1 MPNSIESLLQR
12 DEFKNMDRRK
22 IDFIKKIVAGI
33 DGRSDQEKLQYIM
46 RMGTEMKQ
54 SGLKFTRPELA
65 LIIETLKSTL
75 SPQQRKTFDMLVQ
88 MMEGMN
94 R

>member
-1 MPNSIESLLQR
+1 MSSSIDSLLQR
-12 DEFKNMDRRK
+12 EEFQRMDRAK
-22 IDFIKKIVAGI
+22 IDFIKKVATGMEGI
-33 DGRSDQEKLQYIM
+33 SDQEKLQYIM

-54 SGLKFTRPELA
+54 SGLKFTRQELA
-65 LIIETLKSTL
+65 LIIEALKSTL